1 MVYVRLPRI
10 YTGGLRHAQ
19 LTRGGSCLS
28 RKRRKKTC
36 RLFCEATCYS
46 SSPDRVDFRELF
58 WQPDVES
65 SVASWLSANSGTR
78 TVSQFRV
85 RRFWSCCEARP
96 QIEWLWFFS
105 WALLLVGIIVRR
117 KVYHE
122 TEPLLRE
129 ELLTSCDITRV
140 LLHAKRNGNIYL
152 PRWKKKSQENDRSTL
167 FFFLVRVNDLC
178 IHALRR

>member
-10 YTGGLRHAQ
+10 YTGGFKACTAHP
-19 LTRGGSCLS
+19 RGVLS
-28 RKRRKKTC
+28 QQKTKKKTC

-46 SSPDRVDFRELF
+46 SSPDRGDFRELF
-58 WQPDVES
+58 WQPDLES

-78 TVSQFRV
+78 KVSQFRV

-129 ELLTSCDITRV
+129 ELLTRCDITRV

-152 PRWKKKSQENDRSTL
+152 PRWKKNLKKTTDQP
-167 FFFLVRVNDLC
+167 FFSSLSEL
-178 IHALRR
+178 